1 MGLPALTTFL
11 KKVLFLTSLL
21 PLWVMYLGSK
31 PCVLYV

>member
-1 MGLPALTTFL
+1 MFC
-11 KKVLFLTSLL
+11 LL